1 MSPYW
6 CRFEGC
12 IPVDTCGFFDVWVK
26 NSSEKINPDVRYDFE
41 GYREDILA
49 FARDDLKAVNRTKT
63 PWVIVTGHYPFYE
76 SYDRFHPKNVASERK
91 GADGRA
97 RGRGSVSEP
106 SKAQALADFEPILK
120 EYAVDIFFSGHNH
133 NYETT
138 WPVYNYTTAQ
148 KNFINPTAPVH
159 ILSGSAGP
167 PEWDAFTPVAPVWS
181 RNPRLQ
187 VNSYSRIVAYNN
199 SVLYFE
205 QVANDN
211 ASVVDSF
218 SIRKSVKKII
228 F

>member
-120 EYAVDIFFSGHNH
+120 EYAVDIFFPDIITIMKLRGPFTILQRRKRISSIQQL
-133 NYETT
+133 
-138 WPVYNYTTAQ
+138 P
-148 KNFINPTAPVH
+148 FISYRDPQAR
-159 ILSGSAGP
+159 LS
-167 PEWDAFTPVAPVWS
+167 DVFTPVAPVWS

-218 SIRKSVKKII
+218 SIRKSVNKFI